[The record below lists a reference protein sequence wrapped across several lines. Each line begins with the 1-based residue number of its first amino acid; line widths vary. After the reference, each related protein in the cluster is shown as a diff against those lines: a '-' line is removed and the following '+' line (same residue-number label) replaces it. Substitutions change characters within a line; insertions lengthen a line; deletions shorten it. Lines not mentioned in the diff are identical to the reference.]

1 MEEEAKETYEEKE
14 NLENDEIP
22 PDTEV
27 NNKEKET
34 EKKDE
39 EVVESQ
45 ELVKEEKNEIN
56 EEKIEKNEE
65 NDEQKIEE
73 KNENEENDAKEKL
86 HDENEDIQENSEVPE
101 DENNN
106 DNMEDNHEEGENE
119 ENYEQENKENIE
131 NANINEHE
139 HEHEQNEEIEENQ
152 EENESQ
158 ENNEVEELQPNNQQ
172 DKEHEEYKERQA
184 IHIHKENEE
193 KEEKEGKDEEIEEN
207 QEENEENEEN
217 EEHINNEDNENME
230 ERGKIHP
237 VENNEKNIHQEEMH
251 KIIEEENEHSHAEE
265 ENIEYINHEVEDI
278 EEENDNENEEQ
289 NEHKQNEISYEE
301 EQSQDLEKPQ
311 IKSEQQPLDSKHKIS
326 ETNSQKIQI
335 KQRISK
341 KNEIPRI
348 MIFEKLIDY
357 SVDDDDSAL
366 HKSEIG
372 SPIDISNTDTQKYS
386 KKEVAV
392 MRVHGIE
399 KGEYKFLGSQQHF
412 VQDEPFYANAKI
424 SKEEI
429 MTEINRRSQKRKK
442 ISYKVIDKYYSLTV
456 YKNNNIEINKNEI
469 KADANAEIPKG
480 ILPEDNYSKYLLEQI
495 NKIRAEPQSFI
506 GVIEDAKDNIKKS
519 RHGKY
524 YYSSNQTKVGLKEG
538 ESAFNQAIEFLKTLQ
553 PMNPLAFTQSLIP
566 TPPKNEE
573 EIHDINYLRKNV
585 VEMMKNGF
593 NVKSYWR
600 DFINDPEI
608 CFLLMI
614 VDDNGAKKGLRRNDI
629 LNPNMKYIGISSFKI
644 NENYVNYFVLSS

>member
-1 MEEEAKETYEEKE
+1 MEEEAKESYEEKE

-22 PDTEV
+22 PDTEI

-39 EVVESQ
+39 EVVENQ
-45 ELVKEEKNEIN
+45 EIIKEEKNEIN
-56 EEKIEKNEE
+56 EKKMEKNEE

-73 KNENEENDAKEKL
+73 KNENEENDDKEKL
-86 HDENEDIQENSEVPE
+86 HDENEDIQENSEIPE

-119 ENYEQENKENIE
+119 ENYEEENKENKE
-131 NANINEHE
+131 NADINEHE
-139 HEHEQNEEIEENQ
+139 HENEEIEENQ

-158 ENNEVEELQPNNQQ
+158 ENNEEEDIQPNNQQ
-172 DKEHEEYKERQA
+172 DEEHEEYKERQA

-193 KEEKEGKDEEIEEN
+193 KEEKNEEEEK
-207 QEENEENEEN
+207 EENEENEEN
-217 EEHINNEDNENME
+217 EEHINNEDNDNME

-265 ENIEYINHEVEDI
+265 ENIEYINHEVEEI

-311 IKSEQQPLDSKHKIS
+311 IKSEIQPLDSKHKIN

-335 KQRISK
+335 KQKISK

-357 SVDDDDSAL
+357 SVDDDDSHL
-366 HKSEIG
+366 HKSEMG
-372 SPIDISNTDTQKYS
+372 SPIDISNTETQKYS

-392 MRVHGIE
+392 MRAHGIE

-456 YKNNNIEINKNEI
+456 YKNNNVEINKNEI
-469 KADANAEIPKG
+469 KENANAEIPKG

>member
-1 MEEEAKETYEEKE
+1 MEEEAKESYEEKE

-39 EVVESQ
+39 EVVENQ
-45 ELVKEEKNEIN
+45 EIIKEEKNEIN
-56 EEKIEKNEE
+56 EKKMEKNEE

-73 KNENEENDAKEKL
+73 KNENEENDDKEKL
-86 HDENEDIQENSEVPE
+86 HDENEDIQENSEIPE

-119 ENYEQENKENIE
+119 ENYEEENKENKE
-131 NANINEHE
+131 NADINEHE
-139 HEHEQNEEIEENQ
+139 HENEEIEENQ

-158 ENNEVEELQPNNQQ
+158 ENNEEEDIQPNNQQ
-172 DKEHEEYKERQA
+172 DEEHEEYKERQA

-193 KEEKEGKDEEIEEN
+193 KEEKNEEEEK
-207 QEENEENEEN
+207 EDKEENEEN
-217 EEHINNEDNENME
+217 EEHINNEDNDNME

-311 IKSEQQPLDSKHKIS
+311 IKSEIQPLDSKHKIN

-335 KQRISK
+335 KQKISK

-357 SVDDDDSAL
+357 SVDDDDSHL
-366 HKSEIG
+366 HKSEMG
-372 SPIDISNTDTQKYS
+372 SPIDISNTETQKYS

-456 YKNNNIEINKNEI
+456 YKNNNVEINKNEI
-469 KADANAEIPKG
+469 KENANAEIPKG

>member
-1 MEEEAKETYEEKE
+1 MEEEAKESYEEKE

-45 ELVKEEKNEIN
+45 EIIKEEKNEIN
-56 EEKIEKNEE
+56 EKKMEKNEE

-73 KNENEENDAKEKL
+73 KNENEENDDKEKL
-86 HDENEDIQENSEVPE
+86 HDENEDIQENSEIPE

-119 ENYEQENKENIE
+119 ENYEEENKENKE
-131 NANINEHE
+131 NADINEHE
-139 HEHEQNEEIEENQ
+139 HENEEIEENQ

-158 ENNEVEELQPNNQQ
+158 ENNEEEDIQPNNQQ
-172 DKEHEEYKERQA
+172 DEEHEEYKERQA

-193 KEEKEGKDEEIEEN
+193 KEEKNEEEEK
-207 QEENEENEEN
+207 EEKEENEEN
-217 EEHINNEDNENME
+217 EEHINNEDNDNME

-311 IKSEQQPLDSKHKIS
+311 IKSEIQPLDNKHKIN

-335 KQRISK
+335 KQKISK

-357 SVDDDDSAL
+357 SVDDDDSHL
-366 HKSEIG
+366 HKSEMG
-372 SPIDISNTDTQKYS
+372 SPIDISNTETQKYS

-456 YKNNNIEINKNEI
+456 YKNNNVEINKNEI
-469 KADANAEIPKG
+469 KENANAEIPKG

-614 VDDNGAKKGLRRNDI
+614 VDDNGEKKGLRRNDI

>member
-1 MEEEAKETYEEKE
+1 MEEEAKESYEEKE

-45 ELVKEEKNEIN
+45 EIIKEEKNEIN
-56 EEKIEKNEE
+56 EKKMEKNEE

-73 KNENEENDAKEKL
+73 KNENEENDDKEKL
-86 HDENEDIQENSEVPE
+86 HDENEDIQENSEIPE

-119 ENYEQENKENIE
+119 ENYEEENKENKE
-131 NANINEHE
+131 NADINEHE
-139 HEHEQNEEIEENQ
+139 HENEEIEENQ

-158 ENNEVEELQPNNQQ
+158 ENNEEEDIQPNNQQ
-172 DKEHEEYKERQA
+172 DEEHEEYKERQA

-193 KEEKEGKDEEIEEN
+193 KEEKNEEEEK
-207 QEENEENEEN
+207 EENEENEEN
-217 EEHINNEDNENME
+217 EEHINNEDNDNME

-311 IKSEQQPLDSKHKIS
+311 IKSEIQPLDSKHKIN

-335 KQRISK
+335 KQKISK

-357 SVDDDDSAL
+357 SVDDDDSHL
-366 HKSEIG
+366 HKSEMG
-372 SPIDISNTDTQKYS
+372 SPIDISNTETQKYS

-392 MRVHGIE
+392 MRAHGIE

-456 YKNNNIEINKNEI
+456 YKNNNVEINKNEI
-469 KADANAEIPKG
+469 KENANAEIPKG

-538 ESAFNQAIEFLKTLQ
+538 ESAFNQATEFLKTLQ

>member
-1 MEEEAKETYEEKE
+1 MEEEAKESYEEKE

-45 ELVKEEKNEIN
+45 EIIKEEKNEIN
-56 EEKIEKNEE
+56 EKKMEKNEE

-73 KNENEENDAKEKL
+73 KNENEENDDKEKL
-86 HDENEDIQENSEVPE
+86 HDENEDIQENNEIPE

-119 ENYEQENKENIE
+119 ENYEEENKENKE
-131 NANINEHE
+131 NADINEHE
-139 HEHEQNEEIEENQ
+139 HENEEIEENQ

-158 ENNEVEELQPNNQQ
+158 ENNEEEDIQPNNQQ
-172 DKEHEEYKERQA
+172 DEEHEEYKERQA

-193 KEEKEGKDEEIEEN
+193 KEEKNEEEEK
-207 QEENEENEEN
+207 EENEENEEN
-217 EEHINNEDNENME
+217 EEHINNEDNDNME

-251 KIIEEENEHSHAEE
+251 KILEEENEHSHAEE

-311 IKSEQQPLDSKHKIS
+311 IKSEIQPLDSKHKIN

-335 KQRISK
+335 KQKISK

-357 SVDDDDSAL
+357 SVDDDDSHL
-366 HKSEIG
+366 HKSEMG
-372 SPIDISNTDTQKYS
+372 SPIDISNTETQKYS

>member
-1 MEEEAKETYEEKE
+1 MEEEAKESYEEKE

-45 ELVKEEKNEIN
+45 EIIKEEKNEIN
-56 EEKIEKNEE
+56 EKKMEKNEE

-73 KNENEENDAKEKL
+73 KNENEENDDKEKL
-86 HDENEDIQENSEVPE
+86 HDENEDIQENSEIPE

-119 ENYEQENKENIE
+119 ENYEEENKENKE
-131 NANINEHE
+131 NADINEHE
-139 HEHEQNEEIEENQ
+139 HENEEIEENQ

-158 ENNEVEELQPNNQQ
+158 ENNEEEDIQPNNQQ
-172 DKEHEEYKERQA
+172 DEEHEEYKERQA

-193 KEEKEGKDEEIEEN
+193 KEEKNEEEEK
-207 QEENEENEEN
+207 EDKEENEEN
-217 EEHINNEDNENME
+217 EEHINNEDNDNME

-265 ENIEYINHEVEDI
+265 ENIEYINHEVEEI

-311 IKSEQQPLDSKHKIS
+311 IKSEIQPLDSKHKIN

-335 KQRISK
+335 KQKISK

-357 SVDDDDSAL
+357 SVDDDDSHL
-366 HKSEIG
+366 HKSEMG
-372 SPIDISNTDTQKYS
+372 SPIDMSNTETQKYS

-456 YKNNNIEINKNEI
+456 YKNNNVEINKNEI
-469 KADANAEIPKG
+469 KENANAEIPKG

>member
-1 MEEEAKETYEEKE
+1 MEEEAKESYEEKE

-39 EVVESQ
+39 EVVENQ
-45 ELVKEEKNEIN
+45 EIIKEEKNEIN
-56 EEKIEKNEE
+56 EKKMEKNEE

-73 KNENEENDAKEKL
+73 KNENEENDDKEKL
-86 HDENEDIQENSEVPE
+86 HDENEDIQENSEIPE

-119 ENYEQENKENIE
+119 ENYEEENKENKE
-131 NANINEHE
+131 NADINEHE
-139 HEHEQNEEIEENQ
+139 HENEEIEENQ

-158 ENNEVEELQPNNQQ
+158 ENNEEEDIQPNNQQ
-172 DKEHEEYKERQA
+172 DEEHEEYKERQA

-193 KEEKEGKDEEIEEN
+193 KEEKNEEEEK
-207 QEENEENEEN
+207 EENEENEEN
-217 EEHINNEDNENME
+217 EEHINNEDNDNME

-251 KIIEEENEHSHAEE
+251 KIIEEENEHSHVEE
-265 ENIEYINHEVEDI
+265 ENIEYINHEVEEI

-311 IKSEQQPLDSKHKIS
+311 IKSEIQPLDSKHKIN

-335 KQRISK
+335 KQKISK

-357 SVDDDDSAL
+357 SVDDDDSHL
-366 HKSEIG
+366 HKSEMG
-372 SPIDISNTDTQKYS
+372 SPIDISNTETQKYS

-392 MRVHGIE
+392 MRVQGIE

-412 VQDEPFYANAKI
+412 VQDEPFYANSKI

-456 YKNNNIEINKNEI
+456 YKNNNVEINKNEI
-469 KADANAEIPKG
+469 KENANAEIPKG

>member
-1 MEEEAKETYEEKE
+1 MEEEAKESYEEKE

-39 EVVESQ
+39 EVVENQ
-45 ELVKEEKNEIN
+45 EIIKEEKNEIN
-56 EEKIEKNEE
+56 EKKMEKNEE

-73 KNENEENDAKEKL
+73 KNENEENDDKEKL
-86 HDENEDIQENSEVPE
+86 HDENEDIQENSEIPE

-119 ENYEQENKENIE
+119 ENYEEENKENIE

-139 HEHEQNEEIEENQ
+139 HENEEIEENQ

-158 ENNEVEELQPNNQQ
+158 ENNEEEDIQPNNQQ
-172 DKEHEEYKERQA
+172 DEEHEEYKERQA

-193 KEEKEGKDEEIEEN
+193 KEEKNEEEEK
-207 QEENEENEEN
+207 EENEENEEN
-217 EEHINNEDNENME
+217 EEHINNEDNDNME

-311 IKSEQQPLDSKHKIS
+311 IKSEIQPLDSKHEIN

-335 KQRISK
+335 KQKISK

-357 SVDDDDSAL
+357 SVDDDDSHL
-366 HKSEIG
+366 HKSEMG
-372 SPIDISNTDTQKYS
+372 SPIDISNTETQKYS

-392 MRVHGIE
+392 MRAHGIE

-456 YKNNNIEINKNEI
+456 YKNNNVEINKNEI
-469 KADANAEIPKG
+469 KENANAEIPKG

-614 VDDNGAKKGLRRNDI
+614 VDDNGEKKGLRRNDI

>member
-1 MEEEAKETYEEKE
+1 MEEEAKESYEEKE

-45 ELVKEEKNEIN
+45 EIIKEEKNEIN
-56 EEKIEKNEE
+56 EKKMEKNEE

-73 KNENEENDAKEKL
+73 KNENEENDDKEKL
-86 HDENEDIQENSEVPE
+86 HDENEDIQENSEIPE

-119 ENYEQENKENIE
+119 ENYEEENKENKE
-131 NANINEHE
+131 NADINEHE
-139 HEHEQNEEIEENQ
+139 HENEEIEENQ

-158 ENNEVEELQPNNQQ
+158 ENNEEEDIQPNNQQ
-172 DKEHEEYKERQA
+172 DEEHEEYKERQA

-193 KEEKEGKDEEIEEN
+193 KEEKNEEEEK
-207 QEENEENEEN
+207 EDKEENEEN
-217 EEHINNEDNENME
+217 EEHINNEDNDNME

-311 IKSEQQPLDSKHKIS
+311 IKSEIQPLDSKHKIN

-335 KQRISK
+335 KQKISK

-357 SVDDDDSAL
+357 SVDDDDSHL
-366 HKSEIG
+366 HKSEMG
-372 SPIDISNTDTQKYS
+372 SPIDISNTETQKYS

-456 YKNNNIEINKNEI
+456 YKNNNVEINKNEI
-469 KADANAEIPKG
+469 KENANAEIPKG

>member
-1 MEEEAKETYEEKE
+1 MEEEAKESYEEKE

-39 EVVESQ
+39 EVVENQ
-45 ELVKEEKNEIN
+45 EIIKEEKNEIN
-56 EEKIEKNEE
+56 EKKMEKNEE

-73 KNENEENDAKEKL
+73 KNENEENDDKEKL
-86 HDENEDIQENSEVPE
+86 HDENEDIQENSEIPE

-119 ENYEQENKENIE
+119 ENYEEENKENKE
-131 NANINEHE
+131 NADINEHE
-139 HEHEQNEEIEENQ
+139 HENEEIEENQ

-158 ENNEVEELQPNNQQ
+158 ENNEEEDIQPNNQQ
-172 DKEHEEYKERQA
+172 DEEHEEYKERQA

-193 KEEKEGKDEEIEEN
+193 KEEKNEEEEK
-207 QEENEENEEN
+207 EENEENEEN
-217 EEHINNEDNENME
+217 EEHINNEDNDNME

-265 ENIEYINHEVEDI
+265 ENIEYINHEVEEI

-311 IKSEQQPLDSKHKIS
+311 IKSEIQPLDSKHKIN

-335 KQRISK
+335 KQKISK

-357 SVDDDDSAL
+357 SVDDDDSHL
-366 HKSEIG
+366 HKSEMG
-372 SPIDISNTDTQKYS
+372 SPIDISNTETQKYS

-456 YKNNNIEINKNEI
+456 YKNNNVEINKNEI
-469 KADANAEIPKG
+469 KENANAEIPKG

-538 ESAFNQAIEFLKTLQ
+538 ESAFNQAIKFLKTLQ

>member
-1 MEEEAKETYEEKE
+1 MEEEAKESYEEKE

-39 EVVESQ
+39 EVVENQ
-45 ELVKEEKNEIN
+45 EIIKEEKNEIN
-56 EEKIEKNEE
+56 EKKMEKNEE

-73 KNENEENDAKEKL
+73 KNENEENDDKEKL
-86 HDENEDIQENSEVPE
+86 HDENEDIQENSEIPE

-119 ENYEQENKENIE
+119 ENYEEENKENKE
-131 NANINEHE
+131 NADINEHE
-139 HEHEQNEEIEENQ
+139 HENEEIEENQ

-158 ENNEVEELQPNNQQ
+158 ENNEEEDIQPNNQQ
-172 DKEHEEYKERQA
+172 DEEHEEYKERQA

-193 KEEKEGKDEEIEEN
+193 KEEKNEEEEK
-207 QEENEENEEN
+207 EDKEENEEN
-217 EEHINNEDNENME
+217 EEHINNEDNDNME

-311 IKSEQQPLDSKHKIS
+311 IKSEMQPLDSKHKIN

-335 KQRISK
+335 KQKISK

-357 SVDDDDSAL
+357 SVDDDDSHL
-366 HKSEIG
+366 HKSEMG
-372 SPIDISNTDTQKYS
+372 SPIDISNTETQKYS

-392 MRVHGIE
+392 MRVQGIE

-456 YKNNNIEINKNEI
+456 YKNDNVEINKNEI
-469 KADANAEIPKG
+469 KENANAEIPKG